1 MTRSYANLVL
11 VILICSLPVQLL
23 AGHPETSNIATS
35 LLREPGSSEFRF
47 IPPKSLISA
56 HKDKIKHFSVSLFL
70 VTSAGYYLS
79 SYGAYPEKKILRI
92 SASFSFG
99 IGVGKEIADGCLP
112 HHDASWGDLLA
123 DAFGIFAGG
132 VILHNMP

>member
-1 MTRSYANLVL
+1 MRSYAKLML
-11 VILICSLPVQLL
+11 AILICTLPALMF
-23 AGHPETSNIATS
+23 AEHRDTSNIETS
-35 LLREPGSSEFRF
+35 LLQETRSSEIRF
-47 IPPKSLISA
+47 IPYKSLISA

-79 SYGAYPEKKILRI
+79 SYSSYPEKKILKI
-92 SASFSFG
+92 SATFSFG
-99 IGVGKEIADGCLP
+99 TGVGKEIADGFLP